1 MDNLDGSS
9 SSEKTYSSSDSENES
24 PVHGESKVGE
34 PKQKSRQLQY
44 YHRKTKG
51 KMKRKYTPFRDQ
63 ENPSRQLK
71 RYHGVVEACSNLPA
85 SVDTAGSVER
95 RSETDINEEMQIG
108 TTVENQNEE
117 KEISPNNFEDEA
129 AFNTSTT
136 SSSEEESDKSSSDS
150 EDSVSETESEQWD
163 NEPEEMFHERE
174 NETTLPDEEKPLYQG
189 STISKILSCVLIVSF
204 VLKHNLSKAAWADLL
219 RLFTALLGDRCKQTF
234 QSVYKMKLMM
244 KEYFGSKE
252 PTKINYC
259 SNCLQAVEADKCPN
273 AKCSKAGLSSFLDL
287 HLQEK
292 IKDLFRD
299 SEFVNLLK
307 KGKEQ
312 VKRAASCNSIHDI
325 FHGLDYKNFIHP
337 GGFLSQLYNIS
348 FTINTDGVNKYSS
361 SRAGHLWP
369 VYVMINELP
378 KEHRFKKKFIIPAYI
393 YCDKH
398 DPNMLTFLNP
408 LVEKLNVL
416 NSTGIHVP
424 DSADGDINVRCMLF
438 VATADLP
445 ARADLMNMKRY
456 NGKCACHLCKSEGV
470 GYGPN
475 NIHRCWPFEQSP
487 EKRTHED
494 QVKFASKATIKKA
507 VMGVKG
513 HSIFVKLSYP
523 FDLVRSFA
531 IDWMHSVC
539 LGVVKYIMHQ
549 QMSDGNKDK
558 VFYIGAKTSSM
569 SRKLLL
575 IKPPDIVGRLPRSLE
590 DLKHWKATELKN
602 WLLHYSL
609 PVFCKILNPL
619 YIFHWSLL
627 VGAIGILC
635 SDSISSADIKQADG
649 MLQDFV
655 LLMGILYAPTQ
666 CTMNVHLLQ
675 HLAYYVSRRG
685 PLWAYSC
692 FAFESM
698 NAFIKPLVHGTH
710 HAMEQIGCAI
720 GLCFGL
726 SNFTKKIL
734 QDNGI
739 PKDSKMLLR
748 SLTGY
753 SKSSHKVS
761 AKIQGGYLSG
771 KERRNIDSNI
781 QTLVRVFVMANK
793 LSTDYELEP
802 YRRFE
807 SDDGQKFYSS
817 GTKTRKTDS
826 TVIEYTDRNNTL
838 CYGRVTLFLKI
849 HDFGLCVGNELEE
862 NSDPLPF
869 FNEQE
874 CTEILQ
880 SLTNNK
886 QNKDIVRDVLRKY
899 RNKCLVKHHVHIKPG
914 SGRPFVISVEQIRRK
929 CVFIDILPNN
939 AWMISRFPN
948 VNEHN

>member
-9 SSEKTYSSSDSENES
+9 SSEKTSSSCDSENEN
-24 PVHGESKVGE
+24 PVHGESKVE
-34 PKQKSRQLQY
+34 ETKQKSRQLQY
-44 YHRKTKG
+44 YHRKTGG
-51 KMKRKYTPFRDQ
+51 KMKRKYTLFRDQ

-71 RYHGVVEACSNLPA
+71 RYHGVVREACSTLPA
-85 SVDTAGSVER
+85 SMNTAGSAER
-95 RSETDINEEMQIG
+95 ISETNINEDMQIG
-108 TTVENQNEE
+108 TTVEIQNEE
-117 KEISPNNFEDEA
+117 KEISPYEFEDEA

-136 SSSEEESDKSSSDS
+136 SSSAEESGKSFSDS
-150 EDSVSETESEQWD
+150 DNSVSGTESEEWD
-163 NEPEEMFHERE
+163 NEPEDIVPERE
-174 NETTLPDEEKPLYQG
+174 NETATTLPDEEKPLFQG

-204 VLKHNLSKAAWADLL
+204 VSKHNLSKAAWADLL
-219 RLFTALLGDRCKQTF
+219 RLLTALLGDRCRQTF
-234 QSVYKMKLMM
+234 QSVYKMKVIM

-259 SNCLQAVEADKCPN
+259 TNCLLAVKTDKCPN

-287 HLQEK
+287 HLEEK

-312 VKRAASCNSIHDI
+312 VKRAASCSSIHDI
-325 FHGLDYKNFIHP
+325 FHGLDYKNFLHP

-369 VYVMINELP
+369 VYIMINELP

-416 NSTGIHVP
+416 NSSGIHVP

-475 NIHRCWPFEQSP
+475 NIHRYWPFEKSP

-494 QVKFASKATIKKA
+494 QLKFASKATIKKA

-513 HSIFVKLSYP
+513 HSIFVKVSYP

-539 LGVVKYIMHQ
+539 LGVVKYIMNL
-549 QMSDGNKDK
+549 QMSDGNKGQ
-558 VFYIGAKTSSM
+558 VFYTGTKTSSM

-602 WLLHYSL
+602 WPLHYSL

-635 SDSISSADIKQADG
+635 SDSISSADLEQADV

-655 LLMGILYAPTQ
+655 LLMGILYAPTR

-675 HLAYYVSRRG
+675 HLAYYVSCRG

-726 SNFTKKIL
+726 SNFTKEVL

-748 SLTGY
+748 SLTGC

-781 QTLVRVFVMANK
+781 QTFVRVFVMANK
-793 LSTDYELEP
+793 LPTDYELEP
-802 YRRFE
+802 FRRFE
-807 SDDGQKFYSS
+807 SDDGQKFYSL

-849 HDFGLCVGNELEE
+849 ADFGLCVNW
-862 NSDPLPF
+862 
-869 FNEQE
+869 
-874 CTEILQ
+874 
-880 SLTNNK
+880 K
-886 QNKDIVRDVLRKY
+886 
-899 RNKCLVKHHVHIKPG
+899 
-914 SGRPFVISVEQIRRK
+914 
-929 CVFIDILPNN
+929 
-939 AWMISRFPN
+939 
-948 VNEHN
+948 